1 MTDDT
6 KAIAKVLRSAKP
18 YRSVGTNK
26 PPGFSSKL
34 INKYLYT
41 NTETSEPT
49 KGKTSRISLL
59 VFLIL

>member
-18 YRSVGTNK
+18 QRSVGINK

-41 NTETSEPT
+41 NTETREPT
-49 KGKTSRISLL
+49 KGRISK
-59 VFLIL
+59 